1 MRAVQIHGEKDIRM
15 ADVPMPKPNDNELLL
30 KVAGVCVCGSD
41 LHYYLEGGVNTK
53 KIIDPQIPGHEI
65 SAWVWDDRAEEFGFK
80 KGQLVAVEPT
90 EVCGECDHCH
100 NGRPNLCQSQKFYGG
115 PPNQGALAEYF
126 KATKEMII
134 PVPDDMSPGVVA
146 ALEAVG
152 IGIHAMRKAA

>member
-15 ADVPMPKPNDNELLL
+15 ADVPMPVPNDDELLL

-53 KIIDPQIPGHEI
+53 RIIDPQIPGHEI

-80 KGQLVAVEPT
+80 RGQLVAVEPT
-90 EVCGECDHCH
+90 EVCGNCDHCH

-115 PPNQGALAEYF
+115 PPHQGALAEYF
-126 KATKEMII
+126 KAT
-134 PVPDDMSPGVVA
+134 
-146 ALEAVG
+146 
-152 IGIHAMRKAA
+152 